1 MNFKQFCM
9 TTLAVVAG
17 IFITGVLSMF
27 GMIYMMLQMILLNLG
42 KEHPS
47 TERQSILHIELSSE
61 IVEREQGTTI
71 MQQLQGIENNSI
83 SLNRLLDA
91 LKIASTDP
99 KIEGVYLDCGGVSAG
114 VATLMSVN
122 EAINTFRKSGKWVA
136 AYADSYAQGD
146 YILASAADSL
156 WLNPVGEVDIH
167 GVGAGL
173 FYFKGL
179 LDKLGVDVQVFK
191 VGTYKSAV
199 EPFLLTQPS
208 EANIRQTREYLDPI
222 WADVRTVIAA
232 GRNVSP
238 ETINTWADS
247 IIVTEDPANYPDM
260 NVVSSLRYRHDA
272 EQLLKSMSGID
283 SDDELRLVTP
293 AEYLNQ
299 SYAHKYQKETSK
311 ADYKI
316 AVLYAVGDIVQ
327 QGDEGII
334 GADMTPL
341 IYELADDDNIS
352 ALVLRVNS
360 GGGSA
365 YASEQIWE
373 ALEYFKSTGK
383 PFFASMGDV
392 AASGGYYISCGAD
405 KIFCQPTTLT
415 GSIGIFGMVPN
426 IEGLLDKHLGV
437 TSYTIASNPNAIM
450 SITKPFTPVQRRA
463 MQKMIDRGY
472 ETFVGRC
479 AEGRGMPVDSIKA
492 IAEGRVW
499 AGTKALEI
507 GLVDRLGN
515 LEDCIMALAEENG
528 ANSYSIIEYPDPE
541 GSWWEKLIINNA
553 QMKQDAIKKEL
564 GTAYPIYKSIESLNN
579 MDPIQAR
586 MPFTVIE

>member
-232 GRNVSP
+232 GRKCKPRDNQHMGRQHNSDRRP
-238 ETINTWADS
+238 GKLSRHECS
-247 IIVTEDPANYPDM
+247 
-260 NVVSSLRYRHDA
+260 VVA
-272 EQLLKSMSGID
+272 
-283 SDDELRLVTP
+283 
-293 AEYLNQ
+293 
-299 SYAHKYQKETSK
+299 
-311 ADYKI
+311 
-316 AVLYAVGDIVQ
+316 
-327 QGDEGII
+327 
-334 GADMTPL
+334 
-341 IYELADDDNIS
+341 
-352 ALVLRVNS
+352 
-360 GGGSA
+360 
-365 YASEQIWE
+365 
-373 ALEYFKSTGK
+373 
-383 PFFASMGDV
+383 
-392 AASGGYYISCGAD
+392 
-405 KIFCQPTTLT
+405 TLP
-415 GSIGIFGMVPN
+415 SR
-426 IEGLLDKHLGV
+426 
-437 TSYTIASNPNAIM
+437 
-450 SITKPFTPVQRRA
+450 RRA
-463 MQKMIDRGY
+463 TAEINVGY
-472 ETFVGRC
+472 RFRRRTAPRDSCRIPQPVIC
-479 AEGRGMPVDSIKA
+479 A
-492 IAEGRVW
+492 
-499 AGTKALEI
+499 
-507 GLVDRLGN
+507 
-515 LEDCIMALAEENG
+515 
-528 ANSYSIIEYPDPE
+528 
-541 GSWWEKLIINNA
+541 
-553 QMKQDAIKKEL
+553 
-564 GTAYPIYKSIESLNN
+564 
-579 MDPIQAR
+579 
-586 MPFTVIE
+586 

>member
-1 MNFKQFCM
+1 M

-27 GMIYMMLQMILLNLG
+27 GMLYMMIQMMLMNIG
-42 KEHPS
+42 QQHPA
-47 TERQSILHIELSSE
+47 TEKHSILHIDLSSE
-61 IVEREQGTTI
+61 IVEREQGTTL
-71 MQQLQGIENNSI
+71 MQQLQGMENHSI

-91 LKIASTDP
+91 LEIASTDP

-122 EAINTFRKSGKWVA
+122 EALNTFRNSGKWVA
-136 AYADSYAQGD
+136 AYGDSYSQGD
-146 YILASAADSL
+146 YLLASAADSL

-173 FYFKGL
+173 MYFKGL
-179 LDKLGVDVQVFK
+179 LDKLGIEVQVFK

-199 EPFLLTQPS
+199 EPFILTEPS
-208 EANIRQTREYLDPI
+208 EANIKQTREYLDPI
-222 WADVRTVIAA
+222 WADIRTAIGS

-238 ETINTWADS
+238 DLVNAWADN
-247 IIVTEDPANYPDM
+247 IIMTEDPATYPARSI
-260 NVVSSLRYRHDA
+260 VTSLRYRHDA
-272 EQLLKSMSGID
+272 EQALKAMSGID
-283 SDDELRLVTP
+283 EDDELRLVTP
-293 AEYLNQ
+293 SEYLNQ
-299 SYAHKYQKETSK
+299 AYAHKYQKNASK
-311 ADYKI
+311 SDYRI

-327 QGDEGII
+327 DGDEGIV
-334 GADMTPL
+334 GADMAPL
-341 IYELADDDNIS
+341 IYELADDDDVS

-373 ALEYFKSTGK
+373 ALEYFKSTDK
-383 PFFASMGDV
+383 PFYVSMGDV

-426 IEGLLDKHLGV
+426 LEGFLNGHLGV
-437 TSYTIASNPNAIM
+437 STYTIASNPNAMMGIF
-450 SITKPFTPVQRRA
+450 KPFTPVQRQA
-463 MQKMIDRGY
+463 MQRMIDRGY

-479 AEGRGMPVDSIKA
+479 AEGRGMSADSIKA

-507 GLVDRLGN
+507 GLVDQLGTLN
-515 LEDCIMALAEENG
+515 DCIEALAEENG
-528 ANSYSIIEYPDPE
+528 VNEYSIVEYPDPE
-541 GSWWEKLIINNA
+541 GTWWEKLIMSNA
-553 QMKQDAIKKEL
+553 QMRRSALRQEL
-564 GTAYPIYKSIESLNN
+564 GTAYPLYKAVESIST
-579 MDPIQAR
+579 MDPVQAR
-586 MPFTVIE
+586 MPFTLVQ